1 MGNDLRHRPDHLT
14 HITFLKVK
22 WRLTVQAIAIS
33 RACAAWFRPTQQ
45 IRRTEKRSVHPGIG
59 RARHR
64 VRFNHIAQIRLL
76 HLVSLLGRDYA
87 DKHAIV
93 SSLCT
98 NG

>member
-1 MGNDLRHRPDHLT
+1 MGNDLCHRPDHLT

-33 RACAAWFRPTQQ
+33 RACPVWFRPTQQ

-59 RARHR
+59 RARH
-64 VRFNHIAQIRLL
+64 NHIAQIRLL